1 MNIATIVR
9 PIPRGVSAGVD
20 FLGRRAHG
28 LAMANVAAQIG
39 IIVTGGLVRLTDSGL
54 GCSDWPHCEPGA
66 FTPEYHAA
74 AGIHGFI
81 EFGNRMLTFILVI
94 IAALLAIAIWRARPQ
109 FKWLGIVPGLG
120 IIAQAV
126 LGGIV
131 VLLDLNPLLVG
142 LHMFISAGLVW
153 ISVQIALKVRGA
165 PGRDGLPMPGLLGA
179 SRALLMAIVVLG
191 VLTTGA
197 GPHSGD
203 VNATERLAL
212 DPAIIARVHGVAVA
226 LYLLVVIWIIYRV
239 RADRSIGHR
248 DEVRKAWIVVLV
260 VTLAQGVVGVTQY
273 FTGLPELLVGVHML
287 GIGLLVAAQA
297 AANHLLRSDL
307 HNNLRSNEQAQLIPS
322 LLSGFSASN
331 GPVPSAHQTRLARP
345 THPLNE

>member
-1 MNIATIVR
+1 MNLSTIAQ
-9 PIPRGVSAGVD
+9 PIAHGS
-20 FLGRRAHG
+20 RATTGFIGKYVHG
-28 LAMANVAAQIG
+28 LAMANIAAQIG
-39 IIVTGGLVRLTDSGL
+39 IIVTGGLVRLTESGL
-54 GCSDWPHCEPGA
+54 GCSDWPHCEPGS

-81 EFGNRMLTFILVI
+81 EFGNRLLTFVLAI
-94 IAALLAIAIWRARPQ
+94 IALLLAIAIWRVRPQ

-153 ISVQIALKVRGA
+153 ISVQIGLKVRDA
-165 PGRDGLPMPGLLGA
+165 PRRDGRPIPGILGA
-179 SRALLMAIVVLG
+179 SRGLLMIIVVLG

-203 VNATERLAL
+203 ANATERLAL
-212 DPAIIARVHGVAVA
+212 DPAIIAQIHGLTVV
-226 LYLLVVIWIIYRV
+226 LYLAVIVWMVVRV
-239 RADRSIGHR
+239 RGDHSIGER
-248 DEVRKAWIVVLV
+248 DEVRKAWIVLV
-260 VTLAQGVVGVTQY
+260 AMTLAQGLVGVVQY

-287 GIGLLVAAQA
+287 GIGLLVAAQS
-297 AANHLLRSDL
+297 AANYLL
-307 HNNLRSNEQAQLIPS
+307 QAAPT
-322 LLSGFSASN
+322 SATST
-331 GPVPSAHQTRLARP
+331 P
-345 THPLNE
+345 